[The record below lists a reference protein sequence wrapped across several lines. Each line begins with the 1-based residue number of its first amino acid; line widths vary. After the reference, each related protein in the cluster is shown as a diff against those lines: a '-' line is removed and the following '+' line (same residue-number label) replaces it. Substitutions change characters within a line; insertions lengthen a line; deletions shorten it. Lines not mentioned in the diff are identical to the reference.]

1 LEAEVGKS
9 SALTLDVSDL
19 TFMDSQGLALLIHLG
34 EEAKKRGK
42 TIRLVR
48 PSSQVRRLLD
58 VAVPGGIPGVEIV
71 QD

>member
-1 LEAEVGKS
+1 MGKS

-34 EEAKKRGK
+34 EEAKKREE
-42 TIRLVR
+42 TIRLVG